1 MHSAIHAC
9 LRRRA
14 ALCGLVPF
22 ALAALACSAPARNGP
37 PRPAGAAAPQPAPV
51 YPAQDRLS
59 LILPAGTYVRLVV
72 VPAPDGSVV
81 RRTGPDGTT
90 DETVLPPALTDAPQ
104 HLSWV
109 SEAAGEYRWTVVARH
124 PRAAGGAV
132 ALGLDE
138 ERPQGP
144 CDMTRTRAER
154 DLWSGRVD
162 LEENPGAA
170 AQARFATAVPAA
182 EQVGEL
188 PAVLGALLGQADAAR
203 QMAEGA
209 AGSAAGLAA
218 EAEKLFARALELAR
232 ALGAARDE
240 AAALQGL
247 AVLQP
252 SSRIAAALGPA
263 LERERQAGDE
273 SAQADTLQW
282 LGYELKKGSDPRG
295 DLTAYRAALALEE
308 RRGAIGDLSSIY
320 CEIGGILGLQGDL
333 DAARHALGIS
343 SELARQAGDVEGE
356 ARALRFSAELEI
368 NLSELQAA
376 NEDLAQ
382 ARKLLARRSAGNDLV
397 GVLNDSGMV
406 LSYLGKY
413 KPAQQWYEEALAQSS
428 RVGDAEGIVAATLGI
443 GEALEAT
450 GQREAAAARFE
461 TALELSRAHSR
472 RDLDVRALYDLG
484 RVHREMGQ
492 PARAVQELQ
501 SAIALESRDHPQRQA
516 QLLCDLAKAYAQAGR
531 PEDAEMDFEQALHLV
546 RRSPIVAAEAWAG
559 LAKLRRD
566 RGELP
571 AARTAAD
578 NALDLAERVRT
589 AVIRP
594 DERVTFLA
602 SLRRYFEL
610 SVDLLMRL
618 DAREPAAG
626 HAAEALAVSEK
637 ARARGLLDL
646 LAKERVDLRRGISP
660 QLKQRETE
668 TSERIA
674 KLARRLS
681 STVASSS
688 PDPEV
693 QQLAHQLDQA
703 EDEELQV
710 NATIVQQRP
719 AYAALLPQR
728 TLGLEEI
735 QDKLDADSA
744 LLEYFLG
751 DDTSYLFVV
760 TREGLTSHALAPR
773 ATLAA
778 LVEEVRTG
786 MAREP
791 GKGAHQLAEDSYK
804 LYVALLR
811 PAAGELAGKSHL
823 IVAPDGPL
831 YALSFEALLTRPPP
845 AAGAP
850 RRELAYLIRDRS
862 VSYAPSAS
870 VLAVL
875 LATRR
880 DNSGGAGG
888 GAAGKAFV
896 GFGDPQVPPAAF
908 AATRGGAAP
917 PPQNSPAAMP
927 ALPGA
932 RDEVNRIAQL
942 FPGDAMV
949 FTGAEATEQEVK
961 TNPMIGSARYLHFA
975 VHGSLDENEP
985 ESSGLRLAA
994 AHPSDPADSGLLQ
1007 VREVF
1012 DLDLRAN
1019 LVVLS
1024 ACQTG
1029 VGQQVSGEGII
1040 GMTRAFL
1047 YAGAQSVVVSLWQV
1061 DDQSTAKLMVS
1072 FYRNLQQT
1080 GDRAA
1085 ALQRAKLD
1093 LLDSDYSPPY
1103 YWAPFVLVGLAR

>member
-1 MHSAIHAC
+1 VPSAIHAC
-9 LRRRA
+9 LRRA
-14 ALCGLVPF
+14 ALCALAPVALG
-22 ALAALACSAPARNGP
+22 ALAALVLPARLPARSGP
-37 PRPAGAAAPQPAPV
+37 PRSAGDGEPRPAAV
-51 YPAQDRLS
+51 YSAQDRLS
-59 LILPAGTYVRLVV
+59 LTLPARTYVRLVV
-72 VPAPDGSVV
+72 VPSPDGSVV
-81 RRTGPDGTT
+81 RRTGPDGKT
-90 DETVLPPALTDAPQ
+90 DQTILAPDSTDAPQ

-109 SEAAGEYRWTVVARH
+109 NEAAGEYRWTVAARD
-124 PRAAGGAV
+124 PRAVGGAV
-132 ALGLDE
+132 AIGLDE

-144 CDMTRTRAER
+144 CDATRTRAER
-154 DLWSGRVD
+154 ELWSGRLD
-162 LEENPGAA
+162 LEGNRFAA
-170 AQARFATAVPAA
+170 AHARFTADVPAA

-203 QMAEGA
+203 QMAAGPA
-209 AGSAAGLAA
+209 AAAA
-218 EAEKLFARALELAR
+218 AEKLFARALELAR

-247 AVLQP
+247 AVMQP
-252 SSRIAAALGPA
+252 PSRIAAALGPA

-273 SAQADTLQW
+273 SAQVETLQW

-295 DLTAYRAALALEE
+295 GLTAYRAALALEE
-308 RRGAIGDLSSIY
+308 RRGGVAGLASIY

-343 SELARQAGDVEGE
+343 DELARQAGDLPGE

-368 NLSELQAA
+368 NLGELQAA

-382 ARKLLARRSAGNDLV
+382 ARTLLAQSGASDDLAS
-397 GVLNDSGMV
+397 VLNDSGMV
-406 LSYLGKY
+406 LFYLNKP
-413 KPAQQWYEEALAQSS
+413 KPAQQRYEEALAQSTATD
-428 RVGDAEGIVAATLGI
+428 DAEGIAAATLGL
-443 GEALEAT
+443 GEIL
-450 GQREAAAARFE
+450 AAAEQRDAAVARFE
-461 TALELSRAHSR
+461 TALELSHARGRS
-472 RDLDVRALYDLG
+472 DLEVRALYDLG
-484 RVHREMGQ
+484 GVHRQMGQ
-492 PARAVQELQ
+492 PARAVRELQ
-501 SAIALESRDHPQRQA
+501 SAIALEPPDHPQRQA
-516 QLLCDLAKAYAQAGR
+516 QLSYDLGRCYEKAGR
-531 PEDAEMDFEQALHLV
+531 LADADTAFKQAIQLV
-546 RRSPIVAAEAWAG
+546 RHSPIVAAAAWAG
-559 LAKLRRD
+559 LARLRRD
-566 RGELP
+566 RGELS
-571 AARTAAD
+571 AARTAAE

-594 DERVTFLA
+594 DQRVSFLA
-602 SLRRYFEL
+602 SLRGYFEL

-646 LAKERVDLRRGISP
+646 LARERVDVSRGISP
-660 QLKQRETE
+660 QLKQREAE
-668 TSERIA
+668 TAERIA
-674 KLARRLS
+674 RLDRRLS
-681 STVASSS
+681 SVADSGS

-693 QQLAHQLDQA
+693 QQLAHQLAQA
-703 EDEELQV
+703 EDEELHV
-710 NATIVQQRP
+710 DATIVQQRP
-719 AYAALLPQR
+719 AYAALVPQR
-728 TLGLEEI
+728 TLGLAEI
-735 QDKLDADSA
+735 QGKLDADSA

-751 DDTSYLFVV
+751 DEASYLFVV
-760 TREGLTSHALAPR
+760 TRQGLTSHVLAPR
-773 ATLAA
+773 AKLATQ
-778 LVEEVRTG
+778 VEEVRTG
-786 MAREP
+786 MAADSSR
-791 GKGAHQLAEDSYK
+791 GAHRLAQGSYD
-804 LYVALLR
+804 LYVELLR

-850 RRELAYLIRDRS
+850 RRELAYLIRERS

-880 DNSGGAGG
+880 DGAGG
-888 GAAGKAFV
+888 GPAGKAFV
-896 GFGDPQVPPAAF
+896 GFGDPQIPPAGF
-908 AATRGGAAP
+908 AATRGGATP
-917 PPQNSPAAMP
+917 PPQDGPAAMP

-932 RDEVNRIAQL
+932 RSEVSRIAQL
-942 FPGDAMV
+942 FPGDAAV
-949 FTGAEATEQEVK
+949 FTGAAATESEVR
-961 TNPMIGSARYLHFA
+961 TNPLVGSARYLHFA

-994 AHPSDPADSGLLQ
+994 AGPADDGLLQ
-1007 VREVF
+1007 VREIF
-1012 DLDLRAN
+1012 DLDLCAN

-1061 DDQSTAKLMVS
+1061 DDQSTAELMVS
-1072 FYRNLQQT
+1072 FYRHLQQT

-1085 ALQRAKLD
+1085 ALRLAKLH
-1093 LLDSDYSPPY
+1093 LLDLGYSHPY